1 MERALF
7 DDSSVK
13 GTEFS
18 MRGTSRRVRC
28 GLVSIAVGFS
38 TAALAAA
45 WPARVYE
52 FGLQQSPEIYQVDDF
67 EISVTASRSTDAEE
81 AADIVT
87 GTRHAEFQITD
98 LKTGRVYGFA
108 AEAVGAAVLGTR
120 EFYPA
125 IEVWSPVGGARFAR
139 CVFRKINRT
148 YCCMVQEEFVATKT
162 PATGDAFTR
171 PGSAETMRFMGSR
184 ANQCEMK

>member
-1 MERALF
+1 
-7 DDSSVK
+7 
-13 GTEFS
+13 
-18 MRGTSRRVRC
+18 MRGTRRRISG
-28 GLVSIAVGFS
+28 GLASILAAFS
-38 TAALAAA
+38 MAALAAA

-52 FGLQQSPEIYQVDDF
+52 FGLRQSPEIYQVDDF
-67 EISVTASRSTDAEE
+67 EISVIASHSSDAEE

-87 GTRHAEFQITD
+87 GTQHAEFQITD

-108 AEAVGAAVLGTR
+108 AETVGAAVLGTR
-120 EFYPA
+120 ELYPV

-162 PATGDAFTR
+162 AATGDAFTR
-171 PGSAETMRFMGSR
+171 PGSTETMRFMGSR
-184 ANQCEMK
+184 ANQCEMR